1 MKYYTLR
8 FLDGRTELETLT
20 TKNKVNRIGIAA
32 ARSLCRQM
40 GATQVEIYES
50 DKFGRIADRTVRV
63 VSVL

>member
-8 FLDGRTELETLT
+8 FLDGRTELECLT
-20 TKNKVNRIGIAA
+20 TKKPVNRIGIAA

-50 DKFGRIADRTVRV
+50 TKYGAIADWTVRV
-63 VSVL
+63 VSI

>member
-8 FLDGRTELETLT
+8 FLDGRTELEFLT
-20 TKNKVNRIGIAA
+20 TKNKVNRIGVGA

-50 DKFGRIADRTVRV
+50 DKYGHIADWTVRV